1 MESKLEGFILK
12 VNNLM
17 INGSNNL
24 ENKKSNRVS
33 TDFGNYFKD
42 YLNKVN
48 EYEAQSQDLEKKA
61 AVDELDNI
69 HQVMIAAQ
77 KSEVALGFMIEVKN
91 KVLDAYKEIMRLQV

>member
-1 MESKLEGFILK
+1 
-12 VNNLM
+12 M

>member
-1 MESKLEGFILK
+1 MK

>member
-1 MESKLEGFILK
+1 MK

-17 INGSNNL
+17 INTSNDL
-24 ENKKSNRVS
+24 ENKKSNKIS
-33 TDFGNYFKD
+33 ADFGNYFKD

-48 EYEAQSQDLEKKA
+48 EYEAQSQELEKKA
-61 AVDELDNI
+61 AVGELDNI
-69 HQVMIAAQ
+69 HEVMIAAQ